1 MTILAPI
8 TTRGEFRQITIEPMV
23 VMRGDVLQIVGSQL
37 LIIRDNTVIATYD
50 LTTNSEVASTEIL
63 VPELISKLI
72 FFKERAVPGQSQVI
86 QSVSRPNSE
95 TDEVSFN
102 FADGN
107 SIIYP
112 SWETA
117 KQELSVLDSSPEFA
131 QKILMYKSIV
141 NSPDGTNM
149 TTLVGV
155 QCAVNFQ
162 AAVPIALIEP

>member
-1 MTILAPI
+1 MSILAPI
-8 TTRGEFRQITIEPMV
+8 ATRGEFRQINIAPMV
-23 VMRGDVLQIVGSQL
+23 IMPGDVRQIVGNQL

-50 LTTNSEVASTEIL
+50 LTADSEVASTEIL
-63 VPELISKLI
+63 TPELVNKLI
-72 FFKERAVPGQSQVI
+72 FFKERAVPGQSQVL
-86 QSVSRPNSE
+86 QSVNRNTA

-107 SIIYP
+107 STIYS
-112 SWETA
+112 SWEQA
-117 KQELSVLDSSPEFA
+117 KQELQGLDSTPEFA
-131 QKILMYKSIV
+131 QKILMYKSIA

-149 TTLVGV
+149 TTMVGV